1 MFVEWD
7 INEDSREL
15 VASPEMVE
23 ELPGVSTTTKGCREL
38 GRGFS
43 LRLAIR
49 FIICDRERAKRIGEF
64 AAMFWVD
71 GDIVGGLNCRFELD
85 GKTFRDPSTVAKL
98 MFKDWLKLEEIQAS
112 ERTSMFETVLVW
124 ASG

>member
-1 MFVEWD
+1 
-7 INEDSREL
+7 
-15 VASPEMVE
+15 
-23 ELPGVSTTTKGCREL
+23 
-38 GRGFS
+38 
-43 LRLAIR
+43 
-49 FIICDRERAKRIGEF
+49 
-64 AAMFWVD
+64 MFWVD

-124 ASG
+124 ASGWEVNMYPVAEFAPELPRTRPQSQKTLV